1 MLDIHLLAGIAAGL
15 TGTVA
20 LYPLELLKMRMQV
33 ADGTMPEY
41 ANLRNSIK
49 SVFLNEGYSGL
60 YKGITPA
67 VMAATGSWGGYFY
80 FYEKS
85 KKRKCISQGLD
96 PATAKLGTS
105 DHLLAG
111 VEAGSIMVCLF
122 NPLWLLKTRLA
133 LQDAKG
139 LNQKGATSTTTQP
152 RYTGVG
158 NALKTIIREEGF
170 MGLYQGIF
178 PALLLTSHGA
188 VQFAS
193 YEYMKVRMQ
202 EMQPTAEQ
210 PAWVSVLLG
219 GTSKII
225 ASTATYPYQVMKSR
239 LQQRGI
245 GGKYLYSSSLDCVRQ
260 TWKLEGTRGFFR
272 GLIPNVMK
280 VTPSA
285 ALTFVVYE
293 ESLKLLK

>member
-1 MLDIHLLAGIAAGL
+1 MLDAHFLAGIAAGL
-15 TGTVA
+15 TGTVV
-20 LYPLELLKMRMQV
+20 LYPLELLKTRMQV
-33 ADGTMPEY
+33 ADGTLPEY

-49 SVFLNEGYSGL
+49 SVLRNEGYGGL

-96 PATAKLGTS
+96 PVTAKLGAT

-139 LNQKGATSTTTQP
+139 LNQIGAASTATQP
-152 RYTGVG
+152 RYTGVI
-158 NALKTIIREEGF
+158 NAFRTIIREEGIA
-170 MGLYQGIF
+170 GLYQGLF

-202 EMQPTAEQ
+202 ETMATSEQ

-219 GTSKII
+219 GTSKIV

-245 GGKYLYSSSLDCVRQ
+245 EGTYVYSSSFDCVRH
-260 TWKLEGTRGFFR
+260 TWKLEGARGFFR

-293 ESLKLLK
+293 ETLKLLK